1 MFDQYLITG
10 ATGFL
15 GRAVAEELVRRRAQ
29 VHALV
34 LHNDPYIH
42 LLPKEVHTI
51 VGDVCVK
58 NSLADFFADAGSRT
72 CVIHCAGVVS
82 VASRPGSKLYQVNV
96 GGTWQ
101 VLRQCMKRNVGRL
114 IHVSSVHAIPEKPK
128 GCIIT
133 EDCEFSPGL
142 VDGDYAKSK
151 AIATELVFDAAKRG
165 LNASIVFPS
174 GIIGPGDIQGGS
186 FTSMVK
192 SFLSGKLPF
201 AVRGGYDFVD
211 VRDVAEGIL
220 ACSESGE
227 PGKGYILSGHH
238 VTIRKMLQLVGKAAK
253 LRYRPICLPLGL
265 AKLAAPYYERRS
277 LREQKPLFFTPYSVA
292 VLASNGCFSHAAAS
306 ERFAYQPRPAQR
318 ASVGR
323 VQAADAPFFQIR
335 RDLVRRLL
343 HGGKVAGI
351 LRLMAV
357 VNHLKNV
364 PLLGKQ
370 LDSSCERPYRLRRT
384 GQKQQRF
391 LLRLP
396 MLQNLQISSLPRL
409 FRHELG

>member
-1 MFDQYLITG
+1 MFDKYLVTG

-15 GRAVAEELVRRRAQ
+15 GRAVAEELVRRKAQ

-34 LHNDPYIH
+34 LHNDPYIN
-42 LLPKEVHTI
+42 LLPKEVHAVI
-51 VGDVCVK
+51 GDVCVK
-58 NSLADFFADAGSRT
+58 NSLADFFADADSRT
-72 CVIHCAGVVS
+72 CVIHCAGIVS

-96 GGTWQ
+96 GGTWR
-101 VLRQCMKRNVGRL
+101 VLRQCMEHDVGKMVY
-114 IHVSSVHAIPEKPK
+114 VSSVHAIPEKSR

-151 AIATELVFDAAKRG
+151 ATATELVFDAAERG

-186 FTSMVK
+186 FTSMAK

-211 VRDVAEGIL
+211 VRDVANGIF

-238 VTIRKMLQLVGKAAK
+238 VTIRRMLQVIGTAAK
-253 LRYRPICLPLGL
+253 RWYRPIRLPLGL

-277 LREQKPLFFTPYSVA
+277 LEERKPLFFTPYSVA
-292 VLASNGCFSHAAAS
+292 VLASNGQFSHAAAS
-306 ERFAYQPRPAQR
+306 ECFAYRPRP
-318 ASVGR
+318 VE
-323 VQAADAPFFQIR
+323 DTL
-335 RDLVRRLL
+335 RDMTAWLL
-343 HGGKVAGI
+343 
-351 LRLMAV
+351 
-357 VNHLKNV
+357 
-364 PLLGKQ
+364 
-370 LDSSCERPYRLRRT
+370 ERMRT
-384 GQKQQRF
+384 
-391 LLRLP
+391 
-396 MLQNLQISSLPRL
+396 N
-409 FRHELG
+409 EV